1 MSLPYRYR
9 YGWKTAKGQNMNDP
23 EVARL
28 RRLRGVALRVREIAR
43 ALGSA
48 PWAKDD
54 GLFSRG
60 AGASWRIARVVS
72 GKLHSHPYLRYQQ
85 GAGLDMLVANR
96 LVATVLSAVCK
107 TRLAGLNVYQ
117 ARLMDLMRHVE
128 DVRALTWSTEFSDTL
143 GRSLAEL
150 RSLIAEIGVQTQSGT
165 AVEHRPSRAPQADR
179 LVGELAQTIEGDWP
193 YLAF

>member
-1 MSLPYRYR
+1 
-9 YGWKTAKGQNMNDP
+9 MNDP

-54 GLFSRG
+54 GLFLRG
-60 AGASWRIARVVS
+60 AGASWRLARVIS
-72 GKLHSHPYLRYQQ
+72 GKLHGHPYVRYQK
-85 GAGLDMLVANR
+85 GAGLGMIVANR
-96 LVATVLSAVCK
+96 VVATLLSAVCR
-107 TRLAGLNVYQ
+107 TRPAGVKAYE
-117 ARLMDLMRHVE
+117 ARLTNLVRQLE
-128 DVRALTWSTEFSDTL
+128 DARALTWSTEFSDTL

-150 RSLIAEIGVQTQSGT
+150 RSLIAEVGAQTQSG
-165 AVEHRPSRAPQADR
+165 AAIGRMPSRAPQTDR
-179 LVGELAQTIEGDWP
+179 LVGELAQTIDGDWP

>member
-1 MSLPYRYR
+1 MI
-9 YGWKTAKGQNMNDP
+9 DP

-48 PWAKDD
+48 TWAKDD
-54 GLFSRG
+54 ALLSRG

-72 GKLHSHPYLRYQQ
+72 GKLHSHPYVRYQK
-85 GAGLDMLVANR
+85 GAGLDMLVVNR
-96 LVATVLSAVCK
+96 LVATAVSAVCK
-107 TRLAGLNVYQ
+107 TRLAGLKAYE
-117 ARLMDLMRHVE
+117 ARLVDLMRQLE
-128 DVRALTWSTEFSDTL
+128 DARALTWSTEFSDTL

-150 RSLIAEIGVQTQSGT
+150 RSLIAEIGIETQSG
-165 AVEHRPSRAPQADR
+165 AAIARLPSHAAQTDR
-179 LVGELAQTIEGDWP
+179 LGELTPAIEGDWP